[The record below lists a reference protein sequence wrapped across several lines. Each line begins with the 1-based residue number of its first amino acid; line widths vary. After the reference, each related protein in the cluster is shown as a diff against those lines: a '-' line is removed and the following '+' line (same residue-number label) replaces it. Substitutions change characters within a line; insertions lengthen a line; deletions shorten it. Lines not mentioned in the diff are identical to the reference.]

1 MKKAVVPAVMIWF
14 ATGAM
19 AATDFTFVV
28 IGDTRPR
35 FESENF
41 RTFEALI
48 PRINAAK
55 PGCIINLG
63 DLIYGY
69 GPLRKEK
76 QWNRYEQVIKNLE
89 APYYQVPGNH
99 DVYSK
104 AAREIYRRRFGKFYE
119 SFDRGGCHF
128 VLLNN
133 CEDGRWGSMGPDELA
148 WLKRDLHSTSAEK
161 VFVFMH
167 FPVWEPERV
176 AAKYHLLWRD
186 TLHPLFRAS
195 RVKAVFG
202 GHAHCYG
209 PTREL
214 DGIRY
219 FVSGGGGAEL
229 RPEYR
234 RAGGEHHF
242 MKVTVAEGGFD
253 VRVVTERA
261 QLTDVGADLMGGFL
275 FAEKYSS
282 RIGIPRGTQP
292 LQQAVAFEVSL
303 NNPYNV
309 PLAGRAWWEAD
320 ADHFEV

>member
-1 MKKAVVPAVMIWF
+1 MKKAVVPAVMICF
-14 ATGAM
+14 ATGAV
-19 AATDFTFVV
+19 AATNFTFVV

-89 APYYQVPGNH
+89 APYYQVPGN
-99 DVYSK
+99 
-104 AAREIYRRRFGKFYE
+104 YE

-261 QLTDVGADLMGGFL
+261 QLTDVEADLMGGFL

-282 RIGIPRGTQP
+282 RIGIPRGT
-292 LQQAVAFEVSL
+292 LSWRL
-303 NNPYNV
+303 TTT
-309 PLAGRAWWEAD
+309 
-320 ADHFEV
+320 